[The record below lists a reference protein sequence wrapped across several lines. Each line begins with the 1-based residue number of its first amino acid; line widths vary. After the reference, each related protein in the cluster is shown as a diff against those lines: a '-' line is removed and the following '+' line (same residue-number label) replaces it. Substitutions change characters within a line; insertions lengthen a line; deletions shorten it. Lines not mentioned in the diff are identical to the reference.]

1 MSIFA
6 EKTENYPLDK
16 NNHKDDMGCI
26 YVYTYTNTI
35 STEIL
40 IHLDKHRQKFM

>member
-6 EKTENYPLDK
+6 EKTENYRLDK
-16 NNHKDDMGCI
+16 NNHKDDMGYI

-35 STEIL
+35 CIEIL
-40 IHLDKHRQKFM
+40 ILLDKCRQKFT